1 MTPNILAV
9 VDTTVLIHLLRG
21 DAVAAQWLA
30 TQPRLA
36 MTSISWLEVMQ
47 GAPGKRG
54 ETRSLNLFSQFDLIY
69 LDEADQL
76 WAMQQMLAYRLSHGV
91 SIMDCLIASV
101 CHRLQVPLY
110 THNLKD
116 MVRLLGP
123 DLVVNPY

>member
-1 MTPNILAV
+1 
-9 VDTTVLIHLLRG
+9 
-21 DAVAAQWLA
+21 
-30 TQPRLA
+30 
-36 MTSISWLEVMQ
+36 MQ